1 MSEMKDMILDVV
13 ERMLKENVDKDLV
26 DVVEKGQW
34 SPEVWALFKENG
46 MTVVAVSE
54 ENGGA
59 GGDLD
64 DLLNIVRLTG
74 KYAAPIPFT
83 EMTFANYI
91 LQYAGLNIV
100 EGLATYIISPEQV
113 LSLENGKLSGTAM
126 NINWARHANHLVT
139 IANSTDGTH
148 LVEVNLNEATISPS
162 ANLAGEPRDT
172 VTFNHAPVAQISR
185 VLTVDE
191 IYYMTTLE
199 TAFILAL
206 MTGAIE
212 KVNELTVQYT
222 KERQQFGRPIHRF
235 QLVQQH
241 IVQLVGET
249 AISVTAFHNVTAS
262 LLANNHKNEVA
273 YARLRLEEAITAVA
287 TIAHQVHAAIGTTY
301 EHQLHQFTRRL
312 WAWRDEGASSD
323 YWSERIAS
331 ELLENSGTSL
341 WAYLTDSNTLPTNK
355 GVKKNG

>member
-1 MSEMKDMILDVV
+1 MSEMKDMILEVV

-34 SPEVWALFKENG
+34 SPEVWALFEENG
-46 MTVVAVSE
+46 MTVVAISE

-59 GGDLD
+59 DGDLD

-74 KYAAPIPFT
+74 KYAAPIPFA
-83 EMTFANYI
+83 EMTFANYV
-91 LQYAGLNIV
+91 LQYAGLNIAQ
-100 EGLATYIISPEQV
+100 GLVTYMISHEQA

-126 NINWARHANHLVT
+126 NVNWARHTNHLV
-139 IANSTDGTH
+139 ALAKSTDGTH
-148 LVEVNLNEATISPS
+148 LVEVNLNEATILPS

-172 VTFNHAPVAQISR
+172 VTFNDAPVTQVSNA
-185 VLTVDE
+185 LTVEE
-191 IYYMTTLE
+191 ISYMTTLE

-222 KERQQFGRPIHRF
+222 KERQQFGLPIHRF

-241 IVQLVGET
+241 IVQLAGET
-249 AISVTAFHNVTAS
+249 AISVAAFHNITAS
-262 LLANNHKNEVA
+262 LLTNNYKNEVA
-273 YARLRLEEAITAVA
+273 YARLRFEESITAAA

-323 YWSERIAS
+323 YWSARVAT
-331 ELLENSGTSL
+331 ELLENSGASL
-341 WAYLTDSNTLPTNK
+341 WAYLTDSNTLLTNK
-355 GVKKNG
+355 E

>member
-13 ERMLKENVDKDLV
+13 ERMLKENVDKALV
-26 DVVEKGQW
+26 DVVEQGQW
-34 SPEVWALFKENG
+34 SPEVWALFEENG

-54 ENGGA
+54 ENEGA

-74 KYAAPIPFT
+74 KYAAPIPFA
-83 EMTFANYI
+83 EMTFANYV
-91 LQYAGLNIV
+91 LEYVGLNTV
-100 EGLATYIISPEQV
+100 KGLATYMISPGQA
-113 LSLENGKLSGTAM
+113 LSLENGKLSGTAI
-126 NINWARHANHLVT
+126 NVNWARHVNYLVT

-162 ANLAGEPRDT
+162 VNLAGEPRDT
-172 VTFNHAPVAQISR
+172 VTFHHAPVTQVSDA
-185 VLTVDE
+185 LTVKQIDH
-191 IYYMTTLE
+191 MTTLE
-199 TAFILAL
+199 TAFILSL

-212 KVNELTVQYT
+212 KINELTIQYT

-241 IVQLVGET
+241 IVQLAGET
-249 AISVTAFHNVTAS
+249 AISVAAFHNVTAA
-262 LLANNHKNEVA
+262 LLANNYKNEVA
-273 YARLRLEEAITAVA
+273 YARLRFEEAITATA

-312 WAWRDEGASSD
+312 WAWRDEGASCD
-323 YWSERIAS
+323 YWSEKIAS
-331 ELLENSGTSL
+331 VLLENSGDCL
-341 WAYLTDSNTLPTNK
+341 WAYLTDSNTRLTIK
-355 GVKKNG
+355 GVNRNG

>member
-1 MSEMKDMILDVV
+1 MSEMKDMILKVV
-13 ERMLKENVDKDLV
+13 ERMLKENVNKDLI

-34 SPEVWALFKENG
+34 SPEVWALLKKNG

-74 KYAAPIPFT
+74 KYAAPIPFA
-83 EMTFANYI
+83 EMTFANYV

-100 EGLATYIISPEQV
+100 EGLATYMISPQQA
-113 LSLENGKLSGTAM
+113 LSLENGTLSGTAR
-126 NINWARHANHLVT
+126 NVNWARHMNHLVA
-139 IANSTDGTH
+139 IAKSTDGTH
-148 LVEVNLNEATISPS
+148 LVEVNLNEAIISPS

-172 VTFNHAPVAQISR
+172 VTFNHAPVAQVSA
-185 VLTVDE
+185 VLTVAE
-191 IYYMTTLE
+191 IHYMTTLE
-199 TAFILAL
+199 TAFIVAL

-241 IVQLVGET
+241 IVQLAGET
-249 AISVTAFHNVTAS
+249 AISVAAFHNVTAS
-262 LLANNHKNEVA
+262 LLANNYKNEVA
-273 YARLRLEEAITAVA
+273 YARLRFEEAITAA
-287 TIAHQVHAAIGTTY
+287 TTIAHQVHAAIGTTY

-312 WAWRDEGASSD
+312 WSWRDEGASSN
-323 YWSERIAS
+323 YWSESIAN
-331 ELLENSGTSL
+331 ELLENSGASL
-341 WAYLTDSNTLPTNK
+341 WAYLTGSNTLSTNK
-355 GVKKNG
+355 GK